1 MKKYEVE
8 FKSTTYRTYLVDAV
22 SEKQAERFAYK
33 VLEEDDWKVSEAW
46 KENAEFS
53 IISYEE
59 DKEQQ

>member
-8 FKSTTYRTYLVDAV
+8 FQSTTYRTYFVDAV

-46 KENAEFS
+46 KENAEIS
-53 IISYEE
+53 IIAPEQ
-59 DKEQQ
+59 DKEEQ

>member
-33 VLEEDDWKVSEAW
+33 VLEEDDWKVIEAW

-59 DKEQQ
+59 DND

>member
-22 SEKQAERFAYK
+22 SEEQAERFAYK

-46 KENAEFS
+46 KENAEIS
-53 IISYEE
+53 IRNHEE
-59 DKEQQ
+59 DND